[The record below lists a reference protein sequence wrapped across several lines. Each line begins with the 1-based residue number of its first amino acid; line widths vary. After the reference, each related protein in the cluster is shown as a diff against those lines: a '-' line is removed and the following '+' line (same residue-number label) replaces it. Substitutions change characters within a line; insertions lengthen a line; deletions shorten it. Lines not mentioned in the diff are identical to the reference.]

1 MIEPEEVLQMI
12 DPNKIMF
19 IVVLVALLVVG
30 LLSLLIFAR
39 FFRLWLQAKLA
50 CADVKFAELI
60 GMWLRRSDFRTI
72 VMSRIMA
79 VQGGVPLR
87 AVDLESH
94 HLAGGRI
101 VDVVGAMVAA
111 KRGGVELSWKEATA
125 KDLKGGDVLA
135 EVQSMLETREETQ
148 VGRPELRY
156 GDVGEAVSEFR
167 PAGQV
172 RFGGTIVDVV
182 SEGADIRRGAKVE
195 AVQVS
200 EDEVVVR
207 PAEAWYER

>member
-1 MIEPEEVLQMI
+1 MM
-12 DPNKIMF
+12 DPNKITL

-30 LLSLLIFAR
+30 LLSLLVLAR

-50 CADVKFAELI
+50 CADVKFVELV

-72 VMSRIMA
+72 VIGRIMA

-87 AVDLESH
+87 AADLESH
-94 HLAGGRI
+94 YLAGGRI
-101 VDVVGAMVAA
+101 AEVVSAMIAA

-125 KDLKGGDVLA
+125 KDLKGDDVLA
-135 EVQSMLETREETQ
+135 EVQSMLETREETKT
-148 VGRPELRY
+148 GRPELRY

-182 SEGADIRRGAKVE
+182 SEGGDIRRGAKVE
-195 AVQVS
+195 VVRVR